1 MIRSIHLQTT
11 NGRRRFATCA
21 KECFHVLFK
30 LLEDEP
36 NLSKLLT
43 DDKTEAPAQYL
54 ATVEKEFR
62 EMARKSVCAHHG
74 WRSNAIAKKME

>member
-43 DDKTEAPAQYL
+43 DHKPQAPARYL
-54 ATVEKEFR
+54 AAVEKGLR
-62 EMARKSVCAHHG
+62 EMARKSVHTMGGGA
-74 WRSNAIAKKME
+74 M